1 MRASATNVHQL
12 PLSEDQ
18 AIAWL
23 RAQGRVTVTAAEL
36 GRRWGWHRQRVGRR
50 LRAWHMA
57 GEIQWFEAEK
67 TIVTPVTPV
76 TVTVTPPSHTLPEPV
91 TPPVTM
97 APEPVTPVTPTAL
110 PVTPVRRR
118 GGTVKLLGCVLIFSG
133 VGLGLLSFFI
143 NATGWSAFAKTASA
157 GVTLAGLGLLFDLLA
172 IVLPS
177 CASSSKWRYASV
189 LWGAWVIFAG
199 TVFCTSIGFAYS
211 NIGDSV
217 QGRSASMDRRAV
229 IQQRLVQWRRDRS
242 EIPLFAHTKDEDVA
256 TAAASRVRECDIKR
270 FCSKATETELK
281 VRAHRGFTVRAEK
294 LDTDIAALELE
305 LKELPIVASADPQ
318 IAGTLKVMSWVF
330 LSPSEDLAA
339 VIRLLIIAGCLSFFP
354 GLAVTAGFDLLRS

>member
-1 MRASATNVHQL
+1 MTNAVIQL
-12 PLSEDQ
+12 HPLADDAALALLKGGQMFES
-18 AIAWL
+18 
-23 RAQGRVTVTAAEL
+23 AAEF
-36 GRRWGWHRQRVGRR
+36 GRRCGWNRQKAHRR
-50 LRAWHMA
+50 LKEWTDSGRLSL
-57 GEIQWFEAEK
+57 EK
-67 TIVTPVTPV
+67 NVRKIAVVTHCPRLISVSADTSAPVSSVQTE
-76 TVTVTPPSHTLPEPV
+76 PPSCHNEVQSPSSIVPIVRHNGV
-91 TPPVTM
+91 TRT
-97 APEPVTPVTPTAL
+97 
-110 PVTPVRRR
+110 
-118 GGTVKLLGCVLIFSG
+118 LLGSLLIFSG
-133 VGLGLLSFFI
+133 VCLGLLSFFI
-143 NATGWSAFAKTASA
+143 NAKGWSAFAQTASA
-157 GVTLAGLGLLFDLLA
+157 SVTLAGLGLLFDILA

-177 CASSSKWRYASV
+177 AASNSKWRYAAA
-189 LWGAWVIFAG
+189 LWGGWAVIAG
-199 TVFCTSIGFAYS
+199 TVFCTNIGFAYG

-256 TAAASRVRECDIKR
+256 TATASRIRECDIKR